1 MCGRL
6 QRLAVR
12 ACWRN
17 PLFNQTP
24 SEPQKKEKQTSNMET
39 ATQPNIP
46 DQLLK
51 LKDLRDIG
59 AITEEEYN
67 AKRRDLLNKYR

>member
-1 MCGRL
+1 
-6 QRLAVR
+6 
-12 ACWRN
+12 
-17 PLFNQTP
+17 
-24 SEPQKKEKQTSNMET
+24 MET

-59 AITEEEYN
+59 AITEEEYDT
-67 AKRRDLLNKYR
+67 KRRDLLNKYR